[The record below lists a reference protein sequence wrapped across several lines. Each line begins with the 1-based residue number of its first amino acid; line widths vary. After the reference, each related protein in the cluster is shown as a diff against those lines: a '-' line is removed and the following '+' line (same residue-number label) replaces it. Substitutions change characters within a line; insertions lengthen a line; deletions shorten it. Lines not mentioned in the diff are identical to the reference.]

1 MTDSQETGRKIRQK
15 TVGTSLRVSCPNGCG
30 TTAAPLRNG
39 VAAPEDALS
48 AEKHGGAADVRSIN
62 RFRLSNESLFS
73 VCALGASWVDGN
85 HATERFI
92 LKPLRRVCHVRHA
105 DYHHL
110 LDLPARFH
118 RHRGVRH
125 RQIQSLVFLPPV
137 WKGPARHRLR
147 GAFCVRRRS
156 DAVRT
161 TAKRGLAR
169 SVLGTAG
176 PPSHSPAW
184 RRLRSGGAWGP
195 KPMPHWGRA
204 RMVRVQDAPG
214 WCPSRRT
221 GGGRTV
227 RVFRATARRREP
239 FSGGRTGA
247 SRWTFGLE
255 ILK

>member
-1 MTDSQETGRKIRQK
+1 MTDSQETARKIRQK

-118 RHRGVRH
+118 RYRGVRH

-169 SVLGTAG
+169 SVLGTVG

-239 FSGGRTGA
+239 FSAGRTGA

>member
-1 MTDSQETGRKIRQK
+1 MTDSQETARKIRQK

-48 AEKHGGAADVRSIN
+48 AEKHGGAADVRSSN

-118 RHRGVRH
+118 RYRGVRH

-161 TAKRGLAR
+161 TAKRGLAHFVSGDGGAAKPFAR
-169 SVLGTAG
+169 VAETPKRRRVAAQADAALGAGAHGTGAGRAGMVSV
-176 PPSHSPAW
+176 PSHG
-184 RRLRSGGAWGP
+184 RRSHGAGFP
-195 KPMPHWGRA
+195 GDRA
-204 RMVRVQDAPG
+204 A
-214 WCPSRRT
+214 T
-221 GGGRTV
+221 GT
-227 RVFRATARRREP
+227 VFRRADRGVP
-239 FSGGRTGA
+239 LDF
-247 SRWTFGLE
+247 WP
-255 ILK
+255 